1 MVSGI
6 GVDIVSI
13 VAMSGAL
20 KRFGGRLKDRLFT
33 EAEQQ
38 ICEKKHTPAVH
49 YSGKFAAKESFLK
62 ALQRENRGKI
72 RWREIEVLNS
82 PGGRPYFRF
91 SGTAGKTLKKKGFCA
106 SVSLSHSGEYAI
118 AFCLIQNKNGHCE
131 ERCL

>member
-13 VAMSGAL
+13 VHMSGAL
-20 KRFGGRLKDRLFT
+20 QHFGAGIKDRLFT
-33 EAEQQ
+33 ETEQQ
-38 ICEKKHTPAVH
+38 ICEEKHTPAVH

-82 PGGRPYFRF
+82 AGGQPYFRF
-91 SGTAGKTLKKKGFCA
+91 SGTAGKILAENGFGA

-118 AFCLIQNKNGHCE
+118 AFCLIQKS
-131 ERCL
+131 

>member
-13 VAMSGAL
+13 VNMSGAL
-20 KRFGGRLKDRLFT
+20 KRFGEGIKNRLFT
-33 EAEQQ
+33 KAEQQ

-62 ALQRENRGKI
+62 ALRRENRGKI

-82 PGGRPYFRF
+82 PGGQPYFHF
-91 SGTAGKTLKKKGFCA
+91 SGTAGKILEENGFCA
-106 SVSLSHSGEYAI
+106 SVSLSHSREYAI
-118 AFCLIQNKNGHCE
+118 AFCLIQKN
-131 ERCL
+131 

>member
-6 GVDIVSI
+6 GVDIVST

-20 KRFGGRLKDRLFT
+20 TRFGGRLKDRLFT

-38 ICEKKHTPAVH
+38 ICEKKHSPVVH

-82 PGGRPYFRF
+82 PGGQPYFRF
-91 SGTAGKTLKKKGFCA
+91 SGTAGKALKKRGFCA

-118 AFCLIQNKNGHCE
+118 ALCLIQKA
-131 ERCL
+131 

>member
-13 VAMSGAL
+13 VDMSGAL
-20 KRFGGRLKDRLFT
+20 KRFGVRLKNRLFS

-38 ICEKKHTPAVH
+38 ICEEKHTPAVH

-62 ALQRENRGKI
+62 ALQRESRGKI
-72 RWREIEVLNS
+72 RWREMEVLNS
-82 PGGRPYFRF
+82 PGGQPYFRF
-91 SGTAGKTLKKKGFCA
+91 SGTAGKVLEENDLCA

-118 AFCLIQNKNGHCE
+118 AFCLIQNINHGGS
-131 ERCL
+131 